1 MFGYRLVKN
10 VEMENLKS
18 NLVEFKLIVDKQE
31 NRINELLNQI
41 KKQEQQVADLLGKIE
56 EQKAH
61 IAELQGKFKEQES
74 TVVNL
79 TGIVKDTNERI
90 DEKPIKKVR
99 RKSTKKITKK
109 ED

>member
-1 MFGYRLVKN
+1 MIQQKKRRPTFTGKPTR
-10 VEMENLKS
+10 
-18 NLVEFKLIVDKQE
+18 
-31 NRINELLNQI
+31 LNQI
-41 KKQEQQVADLLGKIE
+41 KKQDQHVADLLGKIE

-61 IAELQGKFKEQES
+61 INELQSKIKEQES
-74 TVVNL
+74 AVVNL
-79 TGIVKDTNERI
+79 TGIVKDTNEQRI